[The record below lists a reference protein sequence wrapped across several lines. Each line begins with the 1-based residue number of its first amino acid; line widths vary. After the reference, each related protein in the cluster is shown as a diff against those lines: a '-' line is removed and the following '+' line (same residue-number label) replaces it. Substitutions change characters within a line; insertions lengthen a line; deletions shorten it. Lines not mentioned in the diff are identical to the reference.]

1 MAEESQDT
9 VTLTV
14 GSPAPGFTLP
24 GRSGASVSLA
34 DFGGKH
40 VLVYFYPKDD
50 TPGCTKEACS
60 LRDGWSEL
68 QSAGV
73 TVLGISPDDAASHNA
88 FAAKYSLPFELLT
101 DADHSVHEA
110 YGVWGKRPWGMG
122 TLRKSFLVGPDGAI
136 LHVFSKVDVENHA
149 AQVLAALRGEPF
161 AQPGP
166 AAEAKV
172 VVEAAVEKAGE
183 AVQAVVAEARK
194 VAEETM
200 EKPVVRKAVAGA
212 SKAVEDAKKAIADA
226 QKKPAVKKAVAE
238 AKKAVKGAK
247 KAIADAQKKPA
258 VKKAVA
264 GAKKAVKGARK
275 AIAEAQRKPAVRKA
289 VAQAKKAA
297 AGAKKAVRRATKAA
311 EKKAPNAFSKLMALV
326 SPRKKAAPARKKA
339 APARKKAAPARKKAA
354 PARRKAQP
362 VRKKAAA
369 RKPAARKAPGRKAP
383 ARKPAV
389 RGKKRR

>member
-9 VTLTV
+9 VELTV

-101 DADHSVHEA
+101 DADHAVHEA

-136 LHVFSKVDVENHA
+136 LHVFAKVDVEHHA
-149 AQVLAALRGEPF
+149 AQVLAAFRGEPF
-161 AQPGP
+161 PQPGP

-183 AVQAVVAEARK
+183 AVQAVVAEAKK

-200 EKPVVRKAVAGA
+200 EKPVVKKAVAGA

-226 QKKPAVKKAVAE
+226 QRKPAVKKAVAE
-238 AKKAVKGAK
+238 AKKAVKGAR
-247 KAIADAQKKPA
+247 KAIADARKKPA
-258 VKKAVA
+258 VK
-264 GAKKAVKGARK
+264 
-275 AIAEAQRKPAVRKA
+275 QA
-289 VAQAKKAA
+289 VAQAKKAV

-311 EKKAPNAFSKLMALV
+311 EKKAPSAFSKLMALV
-326 SPRKKAAPARKKA
+326 SPKKKVAPARKKA

-369 RKPAARKAPGRKAP
+369 RKPAARKAP